1 VTESGALLGLLLGVG
16 LLLIW
21 RSGTRAPKPRTEPRR
36 PGKRQELLHAAGL
49 TGINGAQLLAL
60 QVGAALLTTVVVLLT
75 TATVTVSLVFGIFGF
90 FLPSLQVRRLAG
102 KRRADLREVWPEVVD
117 NLASAVRAGL
127 SLPEALGALST
138 RGPEVL
144 RPPFT
149 RFAADYRSSGRFGPC
164 LDRLKDDLADPVGD
178 RIVETLRVAREV
190 GGTDLGRVLRT
201 LATFLREDARARAE
215 LETRQGWVV
224 SAARLAVAAPWIV
237 LLLLATQSTT
247 IAAYDSATGTA
258 ILLGG
263 GAVCLVAYRL
273 MLRIGR
279 LPADVRVL
287 Q

>member
-1 VTESGALLGLLLGVG
+1 MTESGAFLGLLLGIG
-16 LLLIW
+16 LLLVW
-21 RSGTRAPKPRTEPRR
+21 RSGRRAPQPRSAPRR
-36 PGKRQELLHAAGL
+36 PGRRQQLLAAAGL
-49 TGINGAQLLAL
+49 TGINAAQLLAL
-60 QVGAALLTTVVVLLT
+60 QIGLGLLVLVVVLLT
-75 TATVTVSLVFGIFGF
+75 TGTVTVSFVFGLFGF
-90 FLPSLQVRRLAG
+90 ALPYVQVRRLAT
-102 KRRADLREVWPEVVD
+102 RRTANLREVWPEVVD

-127 SLPEALGALST
+127 SLPEALSALST

-144 RPPFT
+144 RAPFV
-149 RFAADYRSSGRFGPC
+149 RFATEYRSTGRFSAC

-190 GGTDLGRVLRT
+190 GGSDLGRVLRT
-201 LATFLREDARARAE
+201 LAAFLREDARARAE

-224 SAARLAVAAPWIV
+224 SAARLAVAAPWAV

-247 IAAYDSATGTA
+247 LAAYDSPLGTA

-263 GAVCLVAYRL
+263 GVVCVVAYRV

-279 LPADVRVL
+279 LPEDVRVL

>member
-1 VTESGALLGLLLGVG
+1 MTASGALLGLVLGIG
-16 LLLIW
+16 LLLVW
-21 RSGTRAPKPRTEPRR
+21 RSGSRAPRRRTGTRR
-36 PGKRQELLHAAGL
+36 PGRREQLLAAAGL
-49 TGINGAQLLAL
+49 TGINGVQLLAL
-60 QVGAALLTTVVVLLT
+60 QVLLGLLVTVAVLLT
-75 TATVTVSLVFGIFGF
+75 TATVTVSLVFGLFGF
-90 FLPSLQVRRLAG
+90 LLPHGQVRRLAG

-127 SLPEALGALST
+127 SLPEALSALSA

-144 RPPFT
+144 RPPFA
-149 RFAADYRSSGRFGPC
+149 RFAADYRSSGRFGSS

-201 LATFLREDARARAE
+201 LSTFLREDARARAE

-224 SAARLAVAAPWIV
+224 QAARLAVAAPWIV

-247 IAAYDSATGTA
+247 LAAYDSALGTA

-263 GAVCLVAYRL
+263 GAVCGVAYRL

-279 LPADVRVL
+279 LPEDVRVL

>member
-1 VTESGALLGLLLGVG
+1 MTGALLGLVLGVG

-21 RSGTRAPKPRTEPRR
+21 RSGSRAPRPRTGPGRIGRR
-36 PGKRQELLHAAGL
+36 QQVLAAAGL
-49 TGINGAQLLAL
+49 TGINAAQLLAL
-60 QVGAALLTTVVVLLT
+60 QVGLAVLVLVVVLLT
-75 TATVTVSLVFGIFGF
+75 TGTVTISLAFAVFGFV
-90 FLPSLQVRRLAG
+90 LPLAQVRRLAA
-102 KRRADLREVWPEVVD
+102 KRQADLREVWPEVVD
-117 NLASAVRAGL
+117 NLGSAVRAGM
-127 SLPEALGALST
+127 SLPEALSALAV
-138 RGPEVL
+138 RGPDVL
-144 RPPFT
+144 RPPFA
-149 RFAADYRSSGRFGPC
+149 RFAAEYRSTGRFGVC

-190 GGTDLGRVLRT
+190 GGSDLGRVLRT

-224 SAARLAVAAPWIV
+224 QAARLAVAAPWAV

-247 IAAYDSATGTA
+247 LDAYDSPLGTA
-258 ILLGG
+258 LLGIG

-279 LPADVRVL
+279 LPQDVRVL

>member
-1 VTESGALLGLLLGVG
+1 MTGSGALLGLLLGVG

-21 RSGTRAPKPRTEPRR
+21 RSGPRAPQPRGSRR
-36 PGKRQELLHAAGL
+36 PGRRQQLLGAAGL
-49 TGINGAQLLAL
+49 TGINAAQLLAL
-60 QVGAALLTTVVVLLT
+60 QIGLGLVVLLVVLLT
-75 TATVTVSLVFGIFGF
+75 TATVTVSLVFGLFGF
-90 FLPSLQVRRLAG
+90 ALPYVQVRRLAA
-102 KRRADLREVWPEVVD
+102 RRQADLREVWPEVVD

-127 SLPEALGALST
+127 SLPEALSALSI

-144 RPPFT
+144 RPPFA
-149 RFAADYRSSGRFGPC
+149 RFAAEYRSTGRFNVC

-190 GGTDLGRVLRT
+190 GGSDLGRVLRT

-224 SAARLAVAAPWIV
+224 QAARLAVAAPWAV

-247 IAAYDSATGTA
+247 LAAYDSPLGTA

-263 GAVCLVAYRL
+263 GAVCFVAYRL
-273 MLRIGR
+273 MVRIGR
-279 LPADVRVL
+279 LPEDVRVL